1 MNLYQINAD
10 IEQLENAVEDGLL
23 IDEETGELMTIE
35 QALDQLHMMKT
46 EKVEN
51 IALFIRNLD
60 AESVALKAE
69 EERFAKRRKAAEAKS
84 ERLRAYL
91 LSALTKEDGTTEKV
105 KTTRVNV
112 SVRLSGPSVV
122 FTDESLLPME
132 FKIQKIEVKPD
143 KASIKEVL
151 SRGIEVPGAKLERG
165 RSVIIK

>member
-1 MNLYQINAD
+1 MNLYQINAE
-10 IEQLENAVEDGLL
+10 IEQLENAAEDGLL
-23 IDEETGELMTIE
+23 IDEETGELMTLE

-122 FTDESLLPME
+122 FTDETLLPME

-151 SRGIEVPGAKLERG
+151 MRGIEVPGAKLERG

>member
-1 MNLYQINAD
+1 MNLFQINAE

-23 IDEETGELMTIE
+23 IDEETGELMTLE
-35 QALDQLHMMKT
+35 QALDQLQMMKT

-151 SRGIEVPGAKLERG
+151 MRGIEVPGAKLERG

>member
-1 MNLYQINAD
+1 MNLYQINAE
-10 IEQLENAVEDGLL
+10 IEQLENAVEDGML
-23 IDEETGELMTIE
+23 IDEETGELMTFE

-51 IALFIRNLD
+51 IALLIRNLD
-60 AESVALKAE
+60 AESIALKAE
-69 EERFAKRRKAAEAKS
+69 EERFTKRRKAAEAKS

-105 KTTRVNV
+105 KTNRVNV
-112 SVRLSGPSVV
+112 SVRLSGPSVIIS
-122 FTDESLLPME
+122 DESILPKE

-165 RSVIIK
+165 RSVVIK

>member
-1 MNLYQINAD
+1 MNLFQINAE

-23 IDEETGELMTIE
+23 IDEETGELMTLE
-35 QALDQLHMMKT
+35 QALDQLQMMKT

-165 RSVIIK
+165 RNVVIK

>member
-1 MNLYQINAD
+1 MNLYQINAE

-23 IDEETGELMTIE
+23 IDEETGELMTLE

-165 RSVIIK
+165 RSVVIK